1 MGPAPA
7 AWRRDRL
14 PQQDRASLRVFLDRL
29 NLRSDLTSVEQRA
42 VLDLPGF
49 PVELEANIDHIAL
62 GEVTEFASLVVTG
75 VLGRFGQN
83 ARGDRQIT
91 ALHVP
96 GDMANLQSV
105 VEPRA
110 TSALQ
115 ALCLTRILK
124 IPHHAL
130 RSAAARHPALAE
142 ALWRDCMVD
151 AAILSQW
158 VVNIGRRDAVGRIAH
173 LLCETA
179 TRQGIHGI
187 RPGSFEFP
195 LTQNQIAD
203 ATGMTSVHVNRTL
216 KALRSVVTLAGR
228 SAHVLDWAG
237 LVELADFDPAYLQ
250 RGMAPS
256 GRLRIARPD

>member
-1 MGPAPA
+1 MPH
-7 AWRRDRL
+7 
-14 PQQDRASLRVFLDRL
+14 QNRADLQVFLDRL
-29 NLRSDLTSVEQRA
+29 NLRSRLRLDEQQA
-42 VLDLPGF
+42 VLNLPAYAAQ
-49 PVELEANIDHIAL
+49 VDANADHVAL
-62 GEVTEFASLVVTG
+62 GEMTEFASLVVTG

-83 ARGDRQIT
+83 AQGDRQIT

-115 ALCLTRILK
+115 ALSRTKILK
-124 IPHHAL
+124 IPHQAL

-158 VVNIGRRDAVGRIAH
+158 VVNIGRRDAAGRIAH

-179 TRQGIHGI
+179 MRQGVREIGAV
-187 RPGSFEFP
+187 SFDFP

-216 KALRSVVTLAGR
+216 KTLRSVVTLAGR
-228 SAHVLDWAG
+228 SVQVHDWSE
-237 LVELADFDPAYLQ
+237 LVRQADFDAAYLQ
-250 RGMAPS
+250 RDIGP
-256 GRLRIARPD
+256 GDKLRIATGE

>member
-1 MGPAPA
+1 MPH
-7 AWRRDRL
+7 
-14 PQQDRASLRVFLDRL
+14 QDRAGLQVFLHRL
-29 NLRSDLTSVEQRA
+29 NLRSHLTPVEQQA
-42 VLDLPGF
+42 VLDLPAF
-49 PVELEANIDHIAL
+49 PAELEANIDHVAL
-62 GEVTEFASLVVTG
+62 DEMTEFASLVVTG

-115 ALCLTRILK
+115 ALCRTKVLK
-124 IPHHAL
+124 VPHHAL

-142 ALWRDCMVD
+142 AFWRDCMVD

-158 VVNIGRRDAVGRIAH
+158 VVNIGRRDAAGRIAH

-179 TRQGIHGI
+179 TRQSV
-187 RPGSFEFP
+187 RETRADTFEFP

-216 KALRSVVTLAGR
+216 KALRSLVALTGR
-228 SAHVLDWAG
+228 SARVLDWAQ
-237 LVELADFDPAYLQ
+237 LSALADFDPGYLQ
-250 RGMAPS
+250 RDVPS
-256 GRLRIARPD
+256 DDRLRIAPAD

>member
-1 MGPAPA
+1 MSHENRIGLQA
-7 AWRRDRL
+7 
-14 PQQDRASLRVFLDRL
+14 FLNRL
-29 NLRSDLTSVEQRA
+29 NLRSNLTPVEQQA
-42 VLDLPGF
+42 VLDLPAS
-49 PVELEANIDHIAL
+49 PAQLEPNADHVAL
-62 GEVTEFASLVVTG
+62 DEATGFASLVVTG

-83 ARGDRQIT
+83 ARGERQIT

-110 TSALQ
+110 TSPLL
-115 ALCLTRILK
+115 ALCRMQVLK

-130 RSAAARHPALAE
+130 RSAAARHPAVGE
-142 ALWRDCMVD
+142 AFWRDCMVD

-158 VVNIGRRDAVGRIAH
+158 VVNMGRRDAVGRMAH

-179 TRQGIHGI
+179 TRQGVRESRSNCFG
-187 RPGSFEFP
+187 FP

-216 KALRSVVTLAGR
+216 KALRPAATLAGR
-228 SAHVLDWAG
+228 SVHILDWER
-237 LVELADFDPAYLQ
+237 LVGLADFEPTYLQ
-250 RGMAPS
+250 RSVAPDD
-256 GRLRIARPD
+256 RLRIAEAD

>member
-1 MGPAPA
+1 MPH
-7 AWRRDRL
+7 
-14 PQQDRASLRVFLDRL
+14 QNRAGLQVFLNRL
-29 NLRSDLTSVEQRA
+29 NLRSQLTPAEQQA
-42 VLDLPGF
+42 VLDLPAF
-49 PVELEANIDHIAL
+49 PAELEANIDHVAL
-62 GEVTEFASLVVTG
+62 GEMTEFASLVVAG

-83 ARGDRQIT
+83 ARGHRQIM

-115 ALCLTRILK
+115 ALSRTRILK
-124 IPHHAL
+124 IPHQAL

-158 VVNIGRRDAVGRIAH
+158 VVNIGRRDAAGRIAH

-179 TRQGIHGI
+179 TRLGAHET
-187 RPGSFEFP
+187 RAVSFEFP

-216 KALRSVVTLAGR
+216 KALRSVVSLAGR
-228 SAHVLDWAG
+228 AAHVLDWDQ
-237 LVELADFDPAYLQ
+237 LVRVADFDPAYLQ
-250 RGMAPS
+250 REVAP
-256 GRLRIARPD
+256 GERLRIALAD

>member
-1 MGPAPA
+1 ML
-7 AWRRDRL
+7 L
-14 PQQDRASLRVFLDRL
+14 PQNRAALQVFLDRL
-29 NLRSDLTSVEQRA
+29 NLRSHLTPVEQQA
-42 VLDLPGF
+42 VLDLPAF
-49 PVELEANIDHIAL
+49 PADLKANIDHVAL
-62 GEVTEFASLVVTG
+62 GELTEFASLVVTG

-91 ALHVP
+91 ALHIP

-115 ALCLTRILK
+115 ALSRMMILK
-124 IPHHAL
+124 VPHQAL

-158 VVNIGRRDAVGRIAH
+158 VVNIGRRDAAGRIAH

-179 TRQGIHGI
+179 TRRGVREIQAL
-187 RPGSFEFP
+187 SFEFP
-195 LTQNQIAD
+195 LTQIQIAD

-228 SAHVLDWAG
+228 TAHVLDWPQ
-237 LVELADFDPAYLQ
+237 LVRLADFDPAYLQ
-250 RGMAPS
+250 RAMEPG
-256 GRLRIARPD
+256 GRLRIALTD

>member
-1 MGPAPA
+1 MPH
-7 AWRRDRL
+7 
-14 PQQDRASLRVFLDRL
+14 QNRAGLQIFLNRL
-29 NLRSDLTSVEQRA
+29 NLRSHLTPVEQQA
-42 VLDLPGF
+42 VLDLPAF
-49 PVELEANIDHIAL
+49 AAELEANIDHVAL
-62 GEVTEFASLVVTG
+62 DEITEFASLVVTG
-75 VLGRFGQN
+75 VLAHFGQN

-115 ALCLTRILK
+115 ALCRTKVLK
-124 IPHHAL
+124 IPHQAL

-142 ALWRDCMVD
+142 AFWRDCMVD

-158 VVNIGRRDAVGRIAH
+158 IVNIGRRDAAGRIAH

-179 TRQGIHGI
+179 TRQGVLETGAD
-187 RPGSFEFP
+187 SFEFP

-216 KALRSVVTLAGR
+216 KALRSVVILAGR
-228 SAHVLDWAG
+228 SAQVLDWNQ
-237 LVELADFDPAYLQ
+237 LVGLADFDPAYLQ
-250 RGMAPS
+250 RGVAP
-256 GRLRIARPD
+256 GDRLRIAQAD